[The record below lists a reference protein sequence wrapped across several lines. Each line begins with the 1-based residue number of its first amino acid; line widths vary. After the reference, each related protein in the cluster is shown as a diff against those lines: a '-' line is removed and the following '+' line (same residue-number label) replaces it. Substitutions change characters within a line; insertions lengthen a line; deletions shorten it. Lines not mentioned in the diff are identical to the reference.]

1 MHSPEKNPEWS
12 NLVMEEYVLF
22 IPTPPLIEFKHDLG
36 RLGSV
41 LWNKYR
47 NTAFQELLLYSLD

>member
-12 NLVMEEYVLF
+12 NLVMEGYVIC
-22 IPTPPLIEFKHDLG
+22 IPTPPLIEFKPDLG

-41 LWNKYR
+41 L
-47 NTAFQELLLYSLD
+47 

>member
-12 NLVMEEYVLF
+12 NLVMEEYVLL
-22 IPTPPLIEFKHDLG
+22 IPTPPLIEFKPDLG

-41 LWNKYR
+41 L
-47 NTAFQELLLYSLD
+47 